1 MNISDER
8 KKIYKRLFLGY
19 LGIAMMMAVALIFSY
34 AQGADWK
41 PLISA
46 SHIYITFFVLVS
58 YHFVKDI
65 RRQGRKERGE
75 PEPPP
80 RRGPWEEE

>member
-1 MNISDER
+1 MISDER
-8 KKIYKRLFLGY
+8 NNIYRRLLFGY
-19 LGIAMMMAVALIFSY
+19 LGIAIMISVALIFSY

-41 PLISA
+41 PIISV
-46 SHIYITFFVLVS
+46 SPIYITFFVLVS

-65 RRQGRKERGE
+65 RRQRRKERGE

-80 RRGPWEEE
+80 RKGPWEEE